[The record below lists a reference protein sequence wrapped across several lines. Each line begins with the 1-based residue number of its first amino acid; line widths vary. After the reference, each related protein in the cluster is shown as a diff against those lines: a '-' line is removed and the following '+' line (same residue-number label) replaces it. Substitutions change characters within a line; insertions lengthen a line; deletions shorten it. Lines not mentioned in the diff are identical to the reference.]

1 CFYRRRIKYI
11 IKSILGGKAVNSSF
25 NERTPPHNLEAEQ
38 AVIGAIFLEP
48 QAFSTASE
56 RLISTDFYRANHQ
69 SIFATMSA
77 LSEKGEP
84 IDVVTVT
91 TDLASSVP
99 TAANIDYY
107 SKIVEEKAVLRRLIK
122 SATDI
127 VTNTF
132 AKEDAIEEVLDEAEK
147 TILEVSSRKNVGA
160 FKPIKDVLIDVYD

>member
-1 CFYRRRIKYI
+1 
-11 IKSILGGKAVNSSF
+11 LGGKAVNSSV

-56 RLISTDFYRANHQ
+56 RLVSTDFYRANHQ

-91 TDLASSVP
+91 TDLANKDLDKAVNSSVNERTP
-99 TAANIDYY
+99 PHN
-107 SKIVEEKAVLRRLIK
+107 L
-122 SATDI
+122 
-127 VTNTF
+127 
-132 AKEDAIEEVLDEAEK
+132 EAEQAV
-147 TILEVSSRKNVGA
+147 IGAIFLEPQAFSTASERLVSTDFYRANHQSIFATMSALSEKGE
-160 FKPIKDVLIDVYD
+160 PIDVVTVTTDLANKE